1 MTKRRDLFGVRI
13 KPSNKKMVSRKF
25 IDNRSENGKNK
36 PNYSGLSTLEISK
49 IAMCEFSYDY

>member
-1 MTKRRDLFGVRI
+1 
-13 KPSNKKMVSRKF
+13 MVSRKF

-36 PNYSGLSTLEISK
+36 PNYSGLSILEISK